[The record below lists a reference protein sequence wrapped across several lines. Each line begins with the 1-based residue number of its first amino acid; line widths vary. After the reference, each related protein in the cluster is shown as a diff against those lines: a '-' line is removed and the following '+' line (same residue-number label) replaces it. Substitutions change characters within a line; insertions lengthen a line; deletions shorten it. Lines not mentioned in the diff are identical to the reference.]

1 MRDRSE
7 AQVGGNSGGDT
18 GPHGSG
24 LPPAGVA
31 PGGGNDMASAL
42 AAALSARNK
51 KVSHSGKFYHFLPET
66 CPFFFL
72 YARPH
77 TNLMQMTRA
86 MMTSGIKFV
95 DF

>member
-1 MRDRSE
+1 MRDRSQ
-7 AQVGGNSGGDT
+7 AQVGGGSGGDT

-51 KVSHSGKFYHFLPET
+51 KVSHSGKFLNATKQLTIVYET
-66 CPFFFL
+66 C
-72 YARPH
+72 Y
-77 TNLMQMTRA
+77 
-86 MMTSGIKFV
+86 
-95 DF
+95 